1 MHSVVQEF
9 PTEPESCAGGV
20 ILVSGSVG
28 GRLAST
34 VMNDGNPAT
43 VSAMQEFSSNCLA
56 RMNTHGVP
64 TGAAMAPS

>member
-1 MHSVVQEF
+1 MHGVVQEI
-9 PTEPESCAGGV
+9 PTESESCAGGI

-43 VSAMQEFSSNCLA
+43 VSAMQEFSNNCLA
-56 RMNTHGVP
+56 WMNTHGVP